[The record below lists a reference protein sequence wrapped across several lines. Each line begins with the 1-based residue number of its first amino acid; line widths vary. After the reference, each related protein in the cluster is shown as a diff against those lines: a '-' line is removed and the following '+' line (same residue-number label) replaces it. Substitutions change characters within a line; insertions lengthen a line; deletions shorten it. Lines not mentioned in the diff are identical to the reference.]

1 MIDTAAEAGDAL
13 VTGATGFLGKALC
26 RELIERG
33 WDVSGTRR
41 ESSDTGDL
49 DEVDWIVADAL
60 DPEAVRDAVAGHDYV
75 FHLAGIGLMSADE
88 ETVWRV
94 NVEGT
99 RNVLD
104 ACREADVER
113 LVFTSTAGTRRR
125 EDGGPATEDDLA
137 EPVGAYQ
144 GSKLQA
150 ERLVDEYCEAG
161 GDAVTVHPTSVFGPG
176 DEKFTVRLLTLAT
189 DPKMVAYLPGGASIV
204 GVGDVADGIVAAMNR
219 GESGEHYVLGGENL
233 EYGDALAV
241 IANHAGGRTP
251 VVRVPPLA
259 IRAAGPVAGVVNEGL
274 GTHMFP
280 FNAEMAR
287 LSTRTLFYSSEK
299 AERELG
305 YSYEPLDAHVD
316 EAVEWFERRG

>member
-1 MIDTAAEAGDAL
+1 MTESGDAL
-13 VTGATGFLGKALC
+13 VTGATGFLGRALC
-26 RELIERG
+26 RELLDRG

-41 ESSDTGDL
+41 ETSDTGDL
-49 DEVDWIVADAL
+49 DEVNWIVADAL
-60 DPEAVRDAVAGHDYV
+60 DPEAIRDAVAGHDYV

-104 ACREADVER
+104 ACREEGVER
-113 LVFTSTAGTRRR
+113 VVFTSTAGTRRR
-125 EDGGPATEDDLA
+125 EDGPATEDDLA
-137 EPVGAYQ
+137 EPIGAYQ

-150 ERLVDEYCEAG
+150 ERLVDDYCEAG

-176 DEKFTVRLLTLAT
+176 DVKFTVRLLSLAT

-204 GVGDVADGIVAAMNR
+204 AVGDVADGIIAAMNR
-219 GESGEHYVLGGENL
+219 GESGEHYILGGENL
-233 EYGDALAV
+233 PYGDALEI
-241 IANHAGGRTP
+241 IARHANGRKP
-251 VVRVPPLA
+251 VVRVPPQM
-259 IRAAGPVAGVVNEGL
+259 IHAAGPVVGVVNEGL

-280 FNAEMAR
+280 FNAEMSR
-287 LSTRTLFYSSEK
+287 LATRSLFYSSEK

-305 YSYEPLDAHVD
+305 YTHQPLAAHVD
-316 EAVEWFERRG
+316 AAVEWHRTLDA